1 MRKSFILQNIALVL
15 LFSSSVWSVGEGLG
29 PLAPPMN
36 MPGQPGYS
44 EPSRSKNQLD
54 YRQRDGQDP
63 KVQAAVEDIKAKLTS
78 VIKLVNEANA
88 PSSTEMGDI
97 EKTIKSNLGYTSRM
111 TPTEKA
117 YFQTLAAW
125 YNYFNDQPKKAR
137 QSAMA
142 AFQADKA
149 EVNAKITLIA
159 MALANDDTR
168 SLKSATTMTK
178 PKNAESGA
186 FNDPTRV
193 QMPTSQLGVTL
204 DFNADSLIPAMLGEK
219 MPVSTAK
226 CINGTTLSPAGK
238 TLYAIIWNLSSI
250 GNAGTANQ
258 RGAMMPG
265 MGMPPGMGNSSSGQQ
280 LTPMQAFAAIFQKHF
295 ASQSVAFLGI
305 NIDSAEQAP
314 AVMGVLS
321 KNTWPWAQAMANDS
335 ENSALAAVAK
345 TKISSPMLVV
355 TSADG
360 TIIYAGSPC
369 GVLPRILAQ
378 KVASGRAAN
387 LESAVM
393 DYAKNKPEAPASEAN
408 TTETQPAPAAVQPA
422 NEPAAQVEASPAS
435 EEPQVKAHKSEEE
448 TFNPQ
453 ASKLYE
459 QAKGQMKMAKY
470 TGYRA
475 PIDMCRTVIKDYP
488 ETPEAE
494 KCRQLLREVPA
505 NRRQQFGIT
514 NEEMGQ

>member
-15 LFSSSVWSVGEGLG
+15 LFSSSAWSVGEGLG
-29 PLAPPMN
+29 PMAPAMN

-44 EPSRSKNQLD
+44 EPSRSNNQLD

-78 VIKLVNEANA
+78 VIKLINEANA
-88 PSSTEMGDI
+88 PSSSEMGDI
-97 EKTIKSNLGYTSRM
+97 EKTIKSNLGYANRM
-111 TPTEKA
+111 APTEKA

-125 YNYFNDQPKKAR
+125 YNYFNGQPKKAR

-149 EVNAKITLIA
+149 EINAKITLIA

-178 PKNAESGA
+178 PKNADSGT
-186 FNDPTRV
+186 FNDPTQV
-193 QMPTSQLGVTL
+193 QMPTSQLGITL
-204 DFNADSLIPAMLGEK
+204 DFNADSLIPSMLGQK
-219 MPVSTAK
+219 MPVSSAK
-226 CINGTTLSPAGK
+226 CINGTTLTPAGK
-238 TLYAIIWNLSSI
+238 TLYAIIWNLASI
-250 GNAGTANQ
+250 GEAQAADQG
-258 RGAMMPG
+258 GAMMPG
-265 MGMPPGMGNSSSGQQ
+265 MGMPGMGYGGSGQQ
-280 LTPMQAFAAIFQKHF
+280 LTPMQAFAGAFQKHF
-295 ASQSVAFLGI
+295 SSQSVAFLGI

-314 AVMGVLS
+314 AIMGALA
-321 KNTWPWAQAMANDS
+321 KNAWPWAQAMANDS
-335 ENSALAAVAK
+335 ENSALAVLAK

-360 TIIYAGSPC
+360 TIIYAGSPT

-378 KVASGRAAN
+378 KVATGAASN
-387 LESAVM
+387 LESAVKE
-393 DYAKNKPEAPASEAN
+393 YAKNKPEAPASEVN
-408 TTETQPAPAAVQPA
+408 TAETQPTPAVAPV
-422 NEPAAQVEASPAS
+422 NEPAAQVEASPAT

-459 QAKGQMKMAKY
+459 QARGQMKTAKVL
-470 TGYRA
+470 GYRA
-475 PIDMCRTVIKDYP
+475 PIDMCRTVIRDYP

-505 NRRQQFGIT
+505 AKRQQFGVT